1 MGGILSSVFDFLG
14 ELFHILV
21 VVVVILFALFVVGII
36 LCIFVGL
43 PAVAFVRS
51 LEKTKG
57 LYGGA
62 AEVTAQGGTQNVD
75 LALRASKQRAKEER
89 RADQRAAVSFGTTV
103 LEPET
108 ALLK

>member
-1 MGGILSSVFDFLG
+1 M
-14 ELFHILV
+14 
-21 VVVVILFALFVVGII
+21 VILFALFVAAIV

-43 PAVAFVRS
+43 PAIAFIRR

-62 AEVTAQGGTQNVD
+62 AEVTAQGGTQNID

-89 RADQRAAVSFGTTV
+89 SADRRAAVSLGTTL